1 MPLVAPNLDQRTFE
15 QLVAEVRRRIPTLTP
30 EWTDLN
36 EGDPGITLAELFA
49 FMTEH
54 LLFQVN
60 QVPEKGLITFLQ
72 MVGIELH
79 PASPAVTDVTFT
91 PKPGP
96 GGIFLLSPGTQVR
109 TSGPPPGQK
118 EPLTFETTRQL
129 PTLNGSLVDL
139 VSRDCTLT
147 FVSHKTANDALTQ
160 SFRPFGKA
168 TSTQDIF
175 YLVFDLNDRVGT
187 HPWPV
192 GKFQVRVNL
201 AGSSDVGDPPD
212 PEFESETPKRIQW
225 GYSSGTAV
233 AFDDTVSLVFTDT
246 EPSKD
251 STLEFTRSG
260 YLEFDFDADEVN
272 NFTFS
277 NEEELVPQFFRN
289 FLVLRAQIA
298 REDAYQGL
306 PIPALGTVR
315 LNTVPAKNVKTIQDE
330 RLGSSSG
337 LPFQRFRF
345 ANAPVVPDSTALV
358 VDERAEGGS
367 PEAVWSE
374 TKDLFAA
381 GPNDRVYQL
390 LPATGEILFG
400 NGEFGKIPPPDDG
413 DALSVNITASRYQF
427 GGGLAGNTGAQT
439 LKNVVLIDAVASE
452 FDATNVLQAAGG
464 AEEEP
469 VQQGL
474 ERAPAVVRSR
484 FRAVTAED
492 FEALA
497 RETPEVRV
505 DRSFALASTRPG
517 ITIGQSP
524 GSVTVLLVPHVPFEN
539 SINAPIDLQSHI
551 AAAVLRFLD
560 ERRLITTEV
569 FTAAPPYHKI
579 TVRTTLVA
587 EPGESVN
594 DTRNAAI
601 VELQRYF
608 HPLVGGA
615 DGTGWPFGGT
625 IFFSRVF
632 ERLLS
637 VPGIERAVS
646 VALSL
651 DDGDFVECEDI
662 PIGRGDLLFS
672 GNHIVVVQGG

>member
-1 MPLVAPNLDQRTFE
+1 
-15 QLVAEVRRRIPTLTP
+15 
-30 EWTDLN
+30 
-36 EGDPGITLAELFA
+36 
-49 FMTEH
+49 
-54 LLFQVN
+54 
-60 QVPEKGLITFLQ
+60 

-96 GGIFLLSPGTQVR
+96 GGIFILSPGTQVR

-118 EPLTFETTRQL
+118 EPLTFETTREL
-129 PTLNGSLVDL
+129 PALNGSLVDL
-139 VSRDCTLT
+139 VSRDCTLA

-175 YLVFDLNDRVGT
+175 YLVFDLNDRTGIP
-187 HPWPV
+187 PWPV
-192 GKFQVRVNL
+192 GKFQLRVNL
-201 AGSSDVGDPPD
+201 AGSKDVGDPPD
-212 PEFESETPKRIQW
+212 PEFDIGTPKRIQW
-225 GYSSGTAV
+225 GFSTGTTTS
-233 AFDDTVSLVFTDT
+233 FDDTVSLVFTDL
-246 EPSKD
+246 EPSQD

-260 YLEFDFDADEVN
+260 YLEFDLDAGEVAA
-272 NFTFS
+272 FTFS
-277 NEEELVPQFFRN
+277 NDEQLIPQFFRN
-289 FLVLRAQIA
+289 FFVLRAQIA
-298 REDAYQGL
+298 RDDAYQGQ
-306 PIPALGTVR
+306 PIPALSTVR
-315 LNTVPAKNVKTIQDE
+315 LNTVPAKNVRTIHDE

-337 LPFQRFRF
+337 LPFQRFRL
-345 ANAPVVPDSTALV
+345 ANAPVVPESTAII
-358 VDERAEGGS
+358 VDESAAGGS
-367 PEAVWSE
+367 PTAEWTE
-374 TKDLFAA
+374 TKDLFAK

-390 LPATGEILFG
+390 LPATGELLFG
-400 NGEFGKIPPPDDG
+400 DGVFGKIPPPDDG
-413 DALSVNITASRYQF
+413 GATSVNITATRYQF

-439 LKNVVLIDAVASE
+439 LKNVVLIDSVGTE

-469 VQQGL
+469 TEQGIQ
-474 ERAPAVVRSR
+474 RAPAVVRSR

-497 RETPEVRV
+497 REAPEVRV

-524 GSVTVLLVPHVPFEN
+524 GSVTVLLVPHVPFED

-579 TVRTTLVA
+579 TVRATLVA
-587 EPGESVN
+587 EAGESVN
-594 DTRNAAI
+594 DTRNAA
-601 VELQRYF
+601 VLSLQRYF
-608 HPLVGGA
+608 HALVGGA

-632 ERLLS
+632 ERLLN

-651 DDGDFVECEDI
+651 DDGDFVECQDI
-662 PIGRGDLLFS
+662 PIGQGDLLFS
-672 GNHIVVVQGG
+672 GTHIVVVQAG